1 MDRAG
6 RRPTMLSG
14 MSVLFILDLICG
26 VLAFYAGPSNRQAGL
41 ALVGLSFVFNFFWAA
56 SFYSV
61 SNLLPTE
68 IASVKMRNYTMSYT
82 IAWAQTTAIIS
93 TFAVPQLT
101 SEDGVNLGAKAY
113 LIFCGL
119 MALIIAFVFFLV
131 PETKGRTFAEIDE
144 LYARNVPRRQWTKA
158 ETSTH
163 AKHASVVPSA
173 SFARASVIGGLGV
186 ATAGQRRRSTYTGI
200 AEGGASGSEKRNTA
214 NYQV

>member
-1 MDRAG
+1 
-6 RRPTMLSG
+6 
-14 MSVLFILDLICG
+14 MSVLFVLDLICG

-41 ALVGLSFVFNFFWAA
+41 ALVGLSMVFNFFWAA

-68 IASVKMRNYTMSYT
+68 IASVKMRNYTMAYT
-82 IAWAQTTAIIS
+82 IAWAQTTAIIT

-101 SEDGVNLGAKAY
+101 SVDGANLGAKAY
-113 LIFCGL
+113 LIFAGL
-119 MALIIAFVFFLV
+119 MALIICFVFFLV

-163 AKHASVVPSA
+163 AKHASVVSTA
-173 SFARASVIGGLGV
+173 DFARASVIGGLEVPAAGQ
-186 ATAGQRRRSTYTGI
+186 GQRRKSTYTGI